1 MNLENVRCRLVG
13 YESRILLEITPVFD
27 DASRLIIDAVRQMAD
42 LFRPIVESV
51 MSFGEWWKEEFLS
64 SSMTDPRDFHE

>member
-1 MNLENVRCRLVG
+1 
-13 YESRILLEITPVFD
+13 
-27 DASRLIIDAVRQMAD
+27 MAD

-64 SSMTDPRDFHE
+64 SSMTDPRDFHK